1 MAARDLA
8 RQIVVIGAFCFM
20 IVAAM
25 VGTGLLG
32 GTPVQDLQNGA
43 LDQDGSFLAPARPAF
58 SIWTAIYIGL
68 FAYTIWQALP
78 RQRASERQRALGW
91 LIAGTMALNGLWLVT
106 AQFGSLA
113 LTVLAIIVLLALLG
127 VTFHRTVID
136 PADGWADRL
145 LVDGVTGLHLGW
157 VTVATVANIAAWLT
171 SIGPPEWAD
180 SADLWGVLVLIA
192 VAAIGLGIEASS
204 GWRLAPALALAWGL
218 GWLAFARL
226 TGEPSSTAIGVTAA
240 VVALLILGAAVVG
253 TIVGEIVAV
262 RNAEV

>member
-1 MAARDLA
+1 MAARDLV
-8 RQIVVIGAFCFM
+8 RQIVVISAFCFM
-20 IVAAM
+20 IIAAM
-25 VGTGLLG
+25 VGTGLFG
-32 GTPVQDLQNGA
+32 GTSVQDLQNGA
-43 LDQDGSFLAPARPAF
+43 LDQDGSYLAPAGPAF
-58 SIWTAIYIGL
+58 SIWTVIYVGL

-78 RQRASERQRALGW
+78 RQRGSERQRALGW
-91 LIAGTMALNGLWLVT
+91 LIAGTMALNGLWLVA

-157 VTVATVANIAAWLT
+157 VTLATVANIAAWLT

-180 SADLWGVLVLIA
+180 AADLWGVLVLIA

-218 GWLAFARL
+218 TWLAVGRL
-226 TGEPSSTAIGVTAA
+226 TGEPPSTAIGITAI
-240 VVALLILGAAVVG
+240 VVAIVILGAAVVG
-253 TIVGEIVAV
+253 TVIRGTVSV

>member
-180 SADLWGVLVLIA
+180 SADLWGVLALIA

-240 VVALLILGAAVVG
+240 AVALLILGAAVVG